1 MPYYETVFMARQDLS
16 EAQVKELTDRF
27 TKIITTQGGKVL
39 KTENWGL
46 RTLAYRINKSRKAH
60 YVLIESD
67 APGAA
72 VIELERVMRLDEDV
86 MRSLTVRL
94 DAASTG
100 PSSILGGGRDDDRND
115 RSDRYNDDDDSQD
128 EKEAA

>member
-16 EAQVKELTDRF
+16 ESQVKELTDRF
-27 TKIITTQGGKVL
+27 TKIISDQGGKTL

-46 RTLAYRINKSRKAH
+46 RNLAYRINKSRKAH

-94 DAASTG
+94 DEPSNG
-100 PSSILGGGRDDDRND
+100 PSAILGGGRDDDR
-115 RSDRYNDDDDSQD
+115 SDNDDDDAQD